1 MVLLTDED
9 FMEIEQYIY
18 DIVCKRALCNIE
30 QAVKNGTLEKCLA
43 NQSCL
48 LYTSNSINQL
58 AKEKELELLKDHIQ
72 KCIDMEVIEGKE
84 IVNKS
89 EHFHLQ
95 MC

>member
-18 DIVCKRALCNIE
+18 DIVCRRALCNLE
-30 QAVKNGTLEKCLA
+30 QAVKKGMLEECLA

-58 AKEKELELLKDHIQ
+58 TKEKELELLKDHIQ
-72 KCIDMEVIEGKE
+72 KYINMGVIQGRE
-84 IVNKS
+84 IVN
-89 EHFHLQ
+89 ENG
-95 MC
+95 